1 MKYVEIGARREAYSV
16 DDVAGST
23 LTLGELIDI
32 LEEIGDEVGEDT
44 PIVLSHDGG
53 YTYGSIHEGYI
64 SVEETDEEPEEEE
77 EEEIE
82 IDDEFEESY
91 HAGSSVHS
99 TGSGILQ
106 DDEDDSLDEDCIH
119 CEDEDDFECDD
130 DFGDHENS
138 YDVDEA
144 HSFKG
149 LNDRF
154 GGKTLAESLRPRTI
168 KRNKK

>member
-23 LTLGELIDI
+23 LTVGELIDI
-32 LEEIGDEVGEDT
+32 LEEIGDEVGEDA
-44 PIVLSHDGG
+44 PIVVSHDGG
-53 YTYGSIHEGYI
+53 YTYGSIHESYI
-64 SVEETDEEPEEEE
+64 SIAETDEEPEEEE

-82 IDDEFEESY
+82 VDDTFEESFGY
-91 HAGSSVHS
+91 RACGE
-99 TGSGILQ
+99 
-106 DDEDDSLDEDCIH
+106 DKEPEDDGSDGLDEH
-119 CEDEDDFECDD
+119 CLHCDGEDDDFECDD

-144 HSFKG
+144 YSFKG

-168 KRNKK
+168 KGKKK